1 MYKLKEEFRV
11 VLLYLIMGLA
21 WIYFSDMLLG
31 AAVSDRSQLSQLQTY
46 KGIIY
51 VLITS
56 AVFYLLFKKYLN
68 NLRRQKHKLEVTNE
82 KLLQYN
88 KEIEAVNQE
97 LDYSFKS
104 LDELNKRFVKMI
116 NSVSSLNN
124 KSNLDEEDFF
134 SDLLDN
140 IIEIAAEAD
149 YGKIYII
156 ENGKCKFIN
165 TVGHD
170 IELLNEIKFTEE
182 NLADFDS
189 DGVNFSQDYSVKI
202 EDLADEKK
210 DISAAA
216 LKEIKESI
224 YMNI

>member
-116 NSVSSLNN
+116 NSISVSYTHLT
-124 KSNLDEEDFF
+124 LPT
-134 SDLLDN
+134 
-140 IIEIAAEAD
+140 I
-149 YGKIYII
+149 
-156 ENGKCKFIN
+156 
-165 TVGHD
+165 
-170 IELLNEIKFTEE
+170 
-182 NLADFDS
+182 
-189 DGVNFSQDYSVKI
+189 YSV
-202 EDLADEKK
+202 
-210 DISAAA
+210 
-216 LKEIKESI
+216 
-224 YMNI
+224 